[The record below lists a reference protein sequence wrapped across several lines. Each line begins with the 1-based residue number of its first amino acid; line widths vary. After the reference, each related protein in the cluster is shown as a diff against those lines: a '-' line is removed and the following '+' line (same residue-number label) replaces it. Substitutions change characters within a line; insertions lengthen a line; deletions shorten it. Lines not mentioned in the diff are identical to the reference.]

1 MHIYSL
7 VNIMFSFIFF
17 SVLYIVALCT
27 RRYAQRF
34 FSSSH
39 EGSNYTTRRFMVFR
53 EKKMTEG
60 RYMHYTEDIGDVCIF
75 ISMSEAF
82 CVEAS
87 SCSGLKPN
95 SIYFIGHGFGIYN
108 IVDTTIHHFQAPEGA
123 PTSFKDPYW
132 LPPSRI

>member
-1 MHIYSL
+1 
-7 VNIMFSFIFF
+7 
-17 SVLYIVALCT
+17 
-27 RRYAQRF
+27 
-34 FSSSH
+34 
-39 EGSNYTTRRFMVFR
+39 MVFR
-53 EKKMTEG
+53 EKKLTEG

-87 SCSGLKPN
+87 SCPGLKPN

-108 IVDTTIHHFQAPEGA
+108 IADTRIHHFQAPEGA